1 MPLGESRLHL
11 YSFMT
16 LFMHS
21 ESLQKREFEPKG
33 QEILAFR
40 LVLSLEQGF
49 LNEILTSWMSFS
61 GVLKRWKL

>member
-1 MPLGESRLHL
+1 
-11 YSFMT
+11 MT

-21 ESLQKREFEPKG
+21 ESLQKIEFEPKG